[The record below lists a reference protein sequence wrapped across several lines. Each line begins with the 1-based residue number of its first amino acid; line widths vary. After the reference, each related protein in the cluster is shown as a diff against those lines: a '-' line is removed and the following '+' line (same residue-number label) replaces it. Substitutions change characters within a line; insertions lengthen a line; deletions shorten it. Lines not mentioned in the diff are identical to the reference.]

1 MRLAILFGAGASFGC
16 GATAPRPIPLGR
28 DLYEELRG
36 CFPETWGKLITDAEG
51 AAFRAEPPFEKGMEA
66 LREANDER
74 LQLLLT
80 DMAIYFT
87 EFVPTS
93 ADNQYGKL
101 IDHIGSDR
109 LDSTVFAS
117 LNYDC
122 LFEMTAGARSI
133 PVNYCLDTMAPA
145 TAPGAILLLKPHG
158 SCNFVMQGL
167 GAGIT
172 MKNVTMSG
180 MGGYYEGPLEARHP
194 NEIAA
199 LYTDGPSMPPA
210 ISLYTTGKASLTGPR
225 AITAIRE
232 RWRSSV
238 AQADVVIPIGVRVV
252 LADNHVWEPIVDSR
266 ADVWFVGGQEG
277 DFADLQDQLKDR
289 LTVLGPTFA
298 EAEPAVARR
307 LHFVL

>member
-16 GATAPRPIPLGR
+16 GATVPRPIPLGGG
-28 DLYEELRG
+28 LYEELRD
-36 CFPETWGKLITDAEG
+36 CFPETWDKLITEAEG
-51 AAFRAEPPFEKGMEA
+51 AAFRAEPSFEKGMEV

-87 EFVPTS
+87 EFAPTN
-93 ADNQYGKL
+93 ANNQYGKL
-101 IDHIGSDR
+101 IDHIGLDR

-133 PVNYCLDTMAPA
+133 SVSYCLDTMAPA
-145 TAPGAILLLKPHG
+145 TPPGAILLLKPHG

-167 GAGIT
+167 GGRVI

-199 LYTDGPSMPPA
+199 LYIDGPSVPPA

-225 AITAIRE
+225 VLTAIRE
-232 RWRSSV
+232 KWRSAV
-238 AQADVVIPIGVRVV
+238 EQADVVIPIGVRVV
-252 LADNHVWEPIVDSR
+252 LADKHVWEPIVDSR

-277 DFADLQDQLKDR
+277 DFADLQDQLEDR
-289 LTVLGPTFA
+289 LTVLGATFA
-298 EAEPAVARR
+298 EAEPIVGRR
-307 LHFVL
+307 LRFVL